1 MCATDLRLIVARKD
15 ELFKKNLSKNIHKDD
30 WLKKSFAKK
39 KKKYKCF
46 LEAERNLFTCMWQH
60 QQTFLPIMEA
70 LVTGQPKDFRDKQ
83 NTLGSLSMHRTQLAL
98 QKRPHPT
105 HGCREK
111 PVVVSKRGESQL
123 SNKASSICIHR
134 HGYCLQWASPCWQG
148 ERWREGKMTT
158 QEQSHH
164 EK

>member
-1 MCATDLRLIVARKD
+1 MCATDLRLTAARKN
-15 ELFKKNLSKNIHKDD
+15 ESFRKNLSRNIHRDD
-30 WLKKSFAKK
+30 WFKKKILQK
-39 KKKYKCF
+39 KKKYNCF
-46 LEAERNLFTCMWQH
+46 LEVARNLFTCIWQH
-60 QQTFLPIMEA
+60 QQTFLPITEA
-70 LVTGQPKDFRDKQ
+70 LVTGQPTDFRHIQ

-98 QKRPHPT
+98 EKRPHPT

-111 PVVVSKRGESQL
+111 PMVVSKGEESQL